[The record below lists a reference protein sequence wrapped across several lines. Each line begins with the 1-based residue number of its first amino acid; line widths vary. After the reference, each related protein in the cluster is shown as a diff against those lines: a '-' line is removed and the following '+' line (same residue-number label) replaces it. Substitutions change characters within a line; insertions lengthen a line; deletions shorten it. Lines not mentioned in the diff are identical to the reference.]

1 MLRINVEFRKGVLF
15 VRLDGTIENDNYLKS
30 INNLI
35 ESIGIKYIVLN
46 IENIKFVDVNSI
58 NHIINYNKEILKKNK
73 HLLICDN
80 NINRSKI
87 FKNSIPNISCEIDA
101 FSLI

>member
-15 VRLDGTIENDNYLKS
+15 VRLEGKIENDDYLKS

-35 ESIGIKYIVLN
+35 DSIGIKYIVLN

-58 NHIINYNKEILKKNK
+58 NHIIDYNKQILKKKK

-80 NINRSKI
+80 NNNRNKL
-87 FKNSIPNISCEIDA
+87 FKNNIPNIRCEIDA